1 MKWID
6 PSIECAAAWP
16 KLVRRKVSNSADDIY
31 EKVVVFDRA
40 EARDVASDWYIPW
53 RVGEYHLR
61 ALFSEQAPIAFRR
74 ESVAAENAVLA
85 EKPEITQ
92 LGDRRGGF

>member
-1 MKWID
+1 
-6 PSIECAAAWP
+6 
-16 KLVRRKVSNSADDIY
+16 
-31 EKVVVFDRA
+31 
-40 EARDVASDWYIPW
+40 
-53 RVGEYHLR
+53 LR

-92 LGDRRGGF
+92 LDDRGGGF